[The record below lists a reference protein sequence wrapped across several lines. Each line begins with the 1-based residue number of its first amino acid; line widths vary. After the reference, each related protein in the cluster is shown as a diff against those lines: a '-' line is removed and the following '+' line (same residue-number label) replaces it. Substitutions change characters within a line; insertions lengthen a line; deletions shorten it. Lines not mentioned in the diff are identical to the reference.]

1 MKLKE
6 KKVKKRLAII
16 GAGSS
21 GLVTLKLALDQLPD
35 LEVCCFERTSS
46 TQGAWGRTYEGFVST
61 STKYTT
67 QFSCHRKYDSQVR
80 FGAKKEYN
88 EFFRHNEYGDYLQ
101 SFVEEKN
108 LGDHIYK
115 NHEIQKVLKK
125 GDVWELSM
133 LYEGHSIVQL
143 FDYLVIS
150 TGLAERPKA
159 IGSPI
164 KTLISIDPEEPVR
177 GKKIVVVG
185 GGESAT
191 DIANRLA
198 SPDLNNQVY
207 LSLKT
212 GVRVSPRYHPI
223 KGVPSDF
230 LRNRFLISIHEDI
243 RNAVGQ
249 KFVEARIKHQE
260 KFERF
265 FRSKSKMKEEGSLAD
280 KRKYWD
286 TKLTKRAKGH
296 LFNMF
301 HNKSDGFLS
310 AVAEGR
316 IQIIGKNIDE
326 SFESYF
332 DFDNEKEIDVSP
344 DYLVPM
350 IGYESNLHEIS
361 EGLIQVKDFFLGCQH
376 VDYSNI
382 FLVGFARPIIGN
394 IPTISEM
401 QARYV
406 VGSIGGQYQRSS
418 DISEKHAIDR
428 NSLNERYPKLNTDQM
443 YPVDMVPYCDRLA
456 RKMGTYP
463 SFKKLKSVRM
473 WIKVMLSPFSTVHY
487 LDEDFDSDYINN
499 QKVYSP
505 LIISALLVLIKFFD
519 VPYTKIKKITEPKNK
534 NY

>member
-1 MKLKE
+1 MR
-6 KKVKKRLAII
+6 KKLAII
-16 GAGSS
+16 GAGSG

-35 LEVCCFERTSS
+35 FEVCCFEKTAATLGS
-46 TQGAWGRTYEGFVST
+46 WGRTYEGFVST

-80 FGAKKEYN
+80 FGADEEYS
-88 EFFRHNEYGDYLQ
+88 EFFRDNEYGDYLQ

-108 LGDHIYK
+108 LGDFIYK
-115 NHEIQKVLKK
+115 NHDVQKITKK
-125 GDVWELSM
+125 GDMWELSM
-133 LYEGHSIVQL
+133 ICEGELKVQL

-150 TGLAERPKA
+150 TGLAEKPKA
-159 IGSPI
+159 IKSPV
-164 KTLISIDPEEPVR
+164 KTLISFDQEQVS
-177 GKKIVVVG
+177 GKKIVVIG

-198 SPDLNNQVY
+198 SPNLKNQIY

-212 GVRVSPRYHPI
+212 GIRVSPRYHPI

-249 KFVEARIKHQE
+249 RFVEARIKHQE

-265 FRSKSKMKEEGSLAD
+265 FRSKKKMRQEDPLTD

-301 HNKSDGFLS
+301 HNKSDTFLN
-310 AVAEGR
+310 AVAEER
-316 IQIIGKNIDE
+316 IDIIGDKIDE
-326 SFESYF
+326 SYDQYF
-332 DFDNEKEIDVSP
+332 DFDNEKKIQVSP
-344 DYLVPM
+344 DYIVPM
-350 IGYESNLHEIS
+350 IGYESNLNEIS
-361 EGLIQVKDFFLGCQH
+361 EGLVEVKDFFLGCLH
-376 VDYSNI
+376 VDYQNI

-401 QARYV
+401 QARYI
-406 VGSIGGQYQRSS
+406 VGSIAGQYQRSS
-418 DISEKHAIDR
+418 NIKEQHHIDR
-428 NSLNERYPKLNTDQM
+428 DSLIKRYPKLNTNQM
-443 YPVDMVPYCDRLA
+443 YPVDMVPYCNRLA
-456 RKMGTYP
+456 NKMETYP
-463 SFKKLKSVRM
+463 SLKRLKSVRR
-473 WIKVMLSPFSTVHY
+473 WIKILLSPFSTMHY
-487 LDEDFDSDYINN
+487 FDEDFDPDYIDK

-505 LIISALLVLIKFFD
+505 LIITALLVLIKFFD
-519 VPYTKIKKITEPKNK
+519 IPYTKIKNISASKNK

>member
-1 MKLKE
+1 ME
-6 KKVKKRLAII
+6 AKKTQKRLAII
-16 GAGSS
+16 GAGSG

-35 LEVCCFERTSS
+35 LEVCCFEKTSS
-46 TQGAWGRTYEGFVST
+46 TQGAWGKTYKGFVST

-67 QFSCHRKYDSQVR
+67 QFSCHRKFDSQVR
-80 FGAKKEYN
+80 SGSNEEFN
-88 EFFRHNEYGDYLQ
+88 EFFRDNEYGDYLQ

-108 LGDHIYK
+108 LGDFIYK
-115 NHEIQKVLKK
+115 NHDVQKITRK
-125 GDVWELSM
+125 GDKWKLSM
-133 LYEGHSIVQL
+133 LCEGEQKVQL

-150 TGLAERPKA
+150 TGLAEKPKA
-159 IGSPI
+159 VEFPV
-164 KTLISIDPEEPVR
+164 KTLLSFNEKEQIR
-177 GKKIVVVG
+177 GKNIVVIG

-198 SPDLNNQVY
+198 SPELKNQIY

-212 GVRVSPRYHPI
+212 GIRVSPRYHPI
-223 KGVPSDF
+223 RGVPSDF

-265 FRSKSKMKEEGSLAD
+265 FRSKSKMKEGGSLSD
-280 KRKYWD
+280 KKKYWD

-301 HNKSDGFLS
+301 HNKSDAFLG

-316 IQIIGKNIDE
+316 IRIIGKNIDE
-326 SFESYF
+326 SYENYF
-332 DFDNEKEIDVSP
+332 DFDNEEKMEISP

-361 EGLIQVKDFFLGCQH
+361 EGSIQVKDFFLGCQH
-376 VDYSNI
+376 VDCRNL

-401 QARYV
+401 QARYI
-406 VGSIGGQYQRSS
+406 VGTIDGQYQRST
-418 DISEKHAIDR
+418 DIKEQHAIDR
-428 NSLNERYPKLNTDQM
+428 NSLAKRYPKLNTDQM
-443 YPVDMVPYCDRLA
+443 YPVDMVPYCNRLA
-456 RKMGTYP
+456 NKMDTYP
-463 SFKKLKSVRM
+463 SLKKIKSVRR
-473 WIKVMLSPFSTVHY
+473 WIKVLLSPFSTMHY
-487 LDEDFDSDYINN
+487 SDEDFDPDYIDE
-499 QKVYSP
+499 QRVYSP
-505 LIISALLVLIKFFD
+505 LIITALLVLIKFFD
-519 VPYTKIKKITEPKNK
+519 IPYTKIKNITAPEIKND
-534 NY
+534 

>member
-1 MKLKE
+1 ME
-6 KKVKKRLAII
+6 GKKTQKRLAIV
-16 GAGSS
+16 GGGSA

-35 LEVCCFERTSS
+35 FEVCCFEKTSS
-46 TQGAWGRTYEGFVST
+46 THGAWGETYKGFVST

-67 QFSCHRKYDSQVR
+67 QFSCHRKFDSQVQV
-80 FGAKKEYN
+80 GANVEFN
-88 EFFRHNEYGDYLQ
+88 EFFRDNEYGDYLQ

-108 LGDHIYK
+108 LGDFIYK
-115 NHEIQKVLKK
+115 NHDVQKITRKEGK
-125 GDVWELSM
+125 WELSI
-133 LYEGHSIVQL
+133 LFEGKQKLKL

-150 TGLAERPKA
+150 TGLAEKPKA
-159 IGSPI
+159 IDSPI
-164 KTLISIDPEEPVR
+164 KTIISFDPKEPVS

-191 DIANRLA
+191 DMANRLA

-212 GVRVSPRYHPI
+212 GIRVSPRYHPI

-260 KFERF
+260 RFERF
-265 FRSKSKMKEEGSLAD
+265 FRSKSKMNEKGSLAE

-301 HNKSDGFLS
+301 HNKSDGFLN

-326 SFESYF
+326 SFGSYF
-332 DFDNEKEIDVSP
+332 DFDNEKEIDLSP

-350 IGYESNLHEIS
+350 IGYESNLLEIS

-394 IPTISEM
+394 IPSISEM
-401 QARYV
+401 QARYI
-406 VGSIGGQYQRSS
+406 VGLISGQYKRPSN
-418 DISEKHAIDR
+418 IIEKNTIDR
-428 NSLNERYPKLNTDQM
+428 DLLNKRYPKLNTDQM
-443 YPVDMVPYCDRLA
+443 YPVDMVPYCNRLA
-456 RKMGTYP
+456 HKMGTYP
-463 SFKKLKSVRM
+463 SLMKLKSVSKWM
-473 WIKVMLSPFSTVHY
+473 KVMLSPFSTMHY
-487 LDEDFDSDYINN
+487 LDEEFDLDYINN
-499 QKVYSP
+499 QRVYSP
-505 LIISALLVLIKFFD
+505 LIISALLVLIKIFD
-519 VPYTKIKKITEPKNK
+519 IPYTKIKKITEQ
-534 NY
+534 